1 MKTPGHISYLPPI
14 ATWPIGSD
22 ETASLV
28 RVHEWSQTSL
38 GPVEHWARSL
48 RTVVDLALACQFPMA
63 VLWGRDLLQI
73 YNDAYRDLMGGK
85 HPSGL
90 GQPTRECWP
99 EVWKFNEPIYARVLR
114 GEALTFADQVF
125 AISRHGYI
133 EQAHFTICYSPLRG
147 ESDTVDGI
155 LITAF
160 ETTERFR
167 TATILPLR
175 ST

>member
-1 MKTPGHISYLPPI
+1 M
-14 ATWPIGSD
+14 
-22 ETASLV
+22 
-28 RVHEWSQTSL
+28 
-38 GPVEHWARSL
+38 
-48 RTVVDLALACQFPMA
+48 DLALACQFPMV

-99 EVWKFNEPIYARVLR
+99 EVWEFNEPIYARVLG
-114 GEALTFADQVF
+114 GEALTFADQMF
-125 AISRHGYI
+125 PILRHGYL